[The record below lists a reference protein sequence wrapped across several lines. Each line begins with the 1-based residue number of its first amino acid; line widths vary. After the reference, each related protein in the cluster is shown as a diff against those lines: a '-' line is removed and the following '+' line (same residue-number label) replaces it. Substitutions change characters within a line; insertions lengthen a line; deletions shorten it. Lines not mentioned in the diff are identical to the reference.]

1 MKAWPVARLLRRNGE
16 KEGKMFNAGFLTV
29 LFTLVLATG
38 HLTLSPG
45 HSATPVARVGEEVQ
59 AGQII
64 RDTHPDVSIRLFP
77 QLSDAD
83 RPALVTSS
91 DTWIRMANAPQ
102 APETCT
108 AEWKMDM
115 SHQSWRCID
124 GVWQQ
129 ITFEQWRCS
138 QPQKVI
144 DHTHQQRSQEACKTS

>member
-1 MKAWPVARLLRRNGE
+1 MLNAR
-16 KEGKMFNAGFLTV
+16 FPTV
-29 LFTLVLATG
+29 LLALVLATG
-38 HLTLSPG
+38 HVALNLG
-45 HSATPVARVGEEVQ
+45 HGATPVARVGEKVQ
-59 AGQII
+59 AEQMILDI
-64 RDTHPDVSIRLFP
+64 HPDVSISLLP
-77 QLSDAD
+77 QLSDAYM
-83 RPALVTSS
+83 PTPVASS
-91 DTWIRMANAPQ
+91 DTWIRVANAPQ